1 MFIGRVV
8 GQVWATRKMRDL
20 EGKRLLVVQPLDD
33 HDEPGNSK
41 VAPVVC
47 ADPLGANQGEAVL
60 VAFGK
65 AARVAMG
72 GDGDYALEAAVVGI
86 VDDIDAPNAPAS
98 WQASTHAGRTVA
110 HMTGTGDTGPDHAT
124 EASS

>member
-41 VAPVVC
+41 VSPVVC

-98 WQASTHAGRTVA
+98 WQDSTHAGRTVA

-124 EASS
+124 EASP

>member
-47 ADPLGANQGEAVL
+47 ADPLGAHEGEAVL

-72 GDGDYALEAAVVGI
+72 GNGDFALEAAVVGI

-98 WQASTHAGRTVA
+98 WQASTNAGRTA
-110 HMTGTGDTGPDHAT
+110 LHAAGAGST
-124 EASS
+124 DPGHAEEASS